1 MREYYFHLEM
11 WERVIHFMNSVR
23 RNTFKEII
31 KKRDISKSLLGLL
44 PSSQGNIFK
53 DVLGN
58 KAPHACQ

>member
-1 MREYYFHLEM
+1 
-11 WERVIHFMNSVR
+11 MNSVR